1 MTNQNQGR
9 DLLSPYARISLGNG
23 DRFTFGDGFLK
34 SVSITLAEGENA
46 SSGKFSIYDPGAKF
60 CDKYL
65 LYIESVKGLTGF
77 ENPKTST
84 DATKGTIDSLQS
96 VMSADGSLDPKLRAF
111 LDLLAWKESK
121 GYNSRY
127 PSTTFSSFA
136 EHPGVLNPNLYR
148 ETGGNSD
155 AAGRYQFISTTWTP
169 LKNQL
174 NLPDF
179 SPISQDKAA
188 ALLLVQLGASSKV
201 MSGDITGAIASSR
214 STWASLPGASQS
226 DPSYTNDQA
235 IAYYNTALSKYNP
248 GTQQSSSATES
259 TQTASNPP
267 STPISK
273 VSAQTGSQITIELGF
288 NGKAI
293 AAYSYIHTGLEFDR
307 FAPFTLNFSFTAAI
321 WVLAQ
326 RKKNTAYKDL
336 TFKQIAS
343 KIAKSYGLTLD
354 MKEDGAK
361 YEYFPQR
368 GKSDYESL
376 LIEAKRLGYRIYS
389 KGNKLVINPRSTD
402 KAAFFIELGDNLG
415 SKFLVSHKAYL
426 ESQINSS
433 SSKTFLAGQRKTIV
447 DIDSGIQ
454 KVINLE
460 NPIGKGIS
468 ADKSVTGSAIAEN
481 KPKTTGETDD
491 KDRIR
496 RLGEAISEITFAAK
510 LPTTP
515 EVLLIDP
522 DTSIATK
529 GISTVI
535 DRFWIPKSITHTLD
549 SNGFQT
555 EIDGYS
561 PLRYA
566 EKKEAGKGV
575 INGLIPALN
584 PNGFIKPANGSL
596 SDTFGSRGGQ
606 HKGIDIA
613 AIAGSSIVASADGV
627 VADSGDGCIEG
638 DVSCNGRYGNFTY
651 INHANGISTR
661 YAHMQ
666 TGSVLVHT
674 GDQVKQGQQIGKVGN
689 TGGSSGAHLHFEIRE
704 NGVAVNPLKYIKI

>member
-1 MTNQNQGR
+1 
-9 DLLSPYARISLGNG
+9 
-23 DRFTFGDGFLK
+23 
-34 SVSITLAEGENA
+34 
-46 SSGKFSIYDPGAKF
+46 
-60 CDKYL
+60 
-65 LYIESVKGLTGF
+65 
-77 ENPKTST
+77 
-84 DATKGTIDSLQS
+84 LQS
-96 VMSADGSLDPKLRAF
+96 VMSADGSLDPKIRAF
-111 LDLLAWKESK
+111 LDLISWKESK

-155 AAGRYQFISTTWTP
+155 AAGRYQFLSTTWTP
-169 LKNQL
+169 LRDQL
-174 NLPDF
+174 GLKSFD
-179 SPISQDKAA
+179 PISQDKAA
-188 ALLLVQLGASSKV
+188 ALLLVQIGASSKI
-201 MSGDITGAIASSR
+201 MSGDIAGAIVSSR

-226 DPSYTNDQA
+226 DPSYTTDQA
-235 IAYYNTALSKYNP
+235 VAYYNTALSKY
-248 GTQQSSSATES
+248 GAGMQQSQSATES
-259 TQTASNPP
+259 TQNAANLP
-267 STPISK
+267 STPVSK
-273 VSAQTGSQITIELGF
+273 VSAQTGSQIIIELGF
-288 NGKAI
+288 NGRAI

-307 FAPFTLNFSFTAAI
+307 FSPFTLNFTGTAAI

-361 YEYFPQR
+361 YQYFPQR
-368 GKSDYESL
+368 GRSDYEAL

-389 KGNKLVINPRSTD
+389 KGNKLIINPRSAD

-415 SKFLVSHKAYL
+415 SKFVVSHKAYL

-433 SSKTFLAGQRKTIV
+433 NNKTFLAGQRKTIV

-460 NPIGKGIS
+460 NPIGKGVS
-468 ADKSVTGSAIAEN
+468 ADKSITGKAIVEN
-481 KPKTTGETDD
+481 KPKTDGLSDD
-491 KDRIR
+491 SDRIR
-496 RLGEAISEITFAAK
+496 RLGEAISEITFSAK

-522 DTSIATK
+522 DTPIATK
-529 GISTVI
+529 GVSTVI

-549 SNGFQT
+549 KNGFET
-555 EIDGYS
+555 DIEGYS

-566 EKKEAGKGV
+566 QKGSSKGT
-575 INGLIPALN
+575 INSLVALN
-584 PNGFIKPANGSL
+584 PNGFIKPSVGDL
-596 SDTFGSRGGQ
+596 SDTFGSRGGE

-613 AIAGSSIVASADGV
+613 AIAGSSVVASADGV
-627 VADSGDGCIEG
+627 VADYDNICTEG
-638 DVSCNGRYGNFTY
+638 DIECGGRYGNYVY
-651 INHANGISTR
+651 ITHANGISTR

-666 TGSVLVHT
+666 TNSVLVRT
-674 GDQVKQGQQIGKVGN
+674 GDQVKQGQIIGKVGS
-689 TGGSSGAHLHFEIRE
+689 TGHSTGAHLHLEFRE
-704 NGVAVNPLKYIKI
+704 NNVAVNPLKYIKL

>member
-1 MTNQNQGR
+1 MANR
-9 DLLSPYARISLGNG
+9 DLLSPFARITLGNG
-23 DRFTFGDGFLK
+23 DRFTFGDGYLK
-34 SVSITLAEGENA
+34 SVSNTLDQGENA
-46 SSGKFSIYDPGAKF
+46 SNCKFSIYDPGCKF
-60 CDKYL
+60 TDKYL
-65 LYIESVKGLTGF
+65 LYIEAVKGLTSF
-77 ENPKTST
+77 ENPKTAST
-84 DATKGTIDSLQS
+84 ATKGTIDTLQS
-96 VMSADGSLDPKLRAF
+96 VMSADGSLDPKIRAF
-111 LDLLAWKESK
+111 LDLIAWKESK

-169 LKNQL
+169 LKNSL

-188 ALLLVQLGASSKV
+188 ALLLVQIGASSKV
-201 MSGDITGAIASSR
+201 MSGDIAGAIVSSR

-226 DPSYTNDQA
+226 DPSYTIDQA
-235 IAYYNTALSKYNP
+235 VAYYNTALSKY
-248 GTQQSSSATES
+248 GAGMQQSQSATES
-259 TQTASNPP
+259 TQNAANLP
-267 STPISK
+267 STPVSK
-273 VSAQTGSQITIELGF
+273 VSAQTGSQIIIELGF
-288 NGKAI
+288 NGRAI

-307 FAPFTLNFSFTAAI
+307 FSPFTLNFTGTAAI

-343 KIAKSYGLTLD
+343 KIASSYGLTLD

-361 YEYFPQR
+361 YQYFPQR
-368 GKSDYESL
+368 GRSDYEAL

-389 KGNKLVINPRSTD
+389 KGNKLIINPRSAD

-415 SKFLVSHKAYL
+415 SKFVVSHKAYL

-433 SSKTFLAGQRKTIV
+433 TSKTFLAGQRKTIV
-447 DIDSGIQ
+447 DIDTGIQ
-454 KVINLE
+454 KIINLE
-460 NPIGKGIS
+460 NPIGKGIGS
-468 ADKSVTGSAIAEN
+468 DKSITGKAIVEN
-481 KPKTTGETDD
+481 KPKTTGVTDD
-491 KDRIR
+491 QDQIR
-496 RLGEAISEITFAAK
+496 RLGEAISEITFSAK

-522 DTSIATK
+522 DTPIATK

-549 SNGFQT
+549 QNGFET
-555 EIDGYS
+555 EIEGYS

-566 EKKEAGKGV
+566 QKKGSGKGT
-575 INGLIPALN
+575 IDSLTALN
-584 PNGFIKPANGSL
+584 PNGFIKPSVGDL
-596 SDTFGSRGGQ
+596 SDTFGSRGGEHQ
-606 HKGIDIA
+606 GIDIA
-613 AIAGSSIVASADGV
+613 AIAGSNVLASADGV
-627 VADSGDGCIEG
+627 VSDSMNTCVEG
-638 DVSCNGRYGNFTY
+638 DVSCGGKYGNFVY

-666 TGSVLVHT
+666 TGSVLVRT
-674 GDQVKQGQQIGKVGN
+674 GDQVKQGQIIGKVGS
-689 TGGSSGAHLHFEIRE
+689 TGHSTGAHLHFEIRE
-704 NGVAVNPLKYIKI
+704 GANAVNPLKYIKL